1 MWKMKKC
8 ISVYLLTF
16 WAFVLV
22 VLTLNSATYQESVK
36 LSSLRKVD
44 HPTIMVEKVE
54 ESKEA
59 DYGLE
64 LRKDKL
70 SKEKLLE
77 KIEKENEEIVKHSDD
92 NTLQKKKFSNKK
104 KLLKKNPKEN
114 KSNSNEQKNEKDDDK
129 RVILNAKEKYIK
141 NKMGRG
147 VQEQIRDHGQG
158 VVEKIV
164 SELKHERLKM

>member
-1 MWKMKKC
+1 MGSYNQYTVHGMWKMKKC

-77 KIEKENEEIVKHSDD
+77 KIEKENEEIVKQNND
-92 NTLQKKKFSNKK
+92 NTLKKNQANKK
-104 KLLKKNPKEN
+104 KSLKHLSKN
-114 KSNSNEQKNEKDDDK
+114 KS
-129 RVILNAKEKYIK
+129 
-141 NKMGRG
+141 
-147 VQEQIRDHGQG
+147 
-158 VVEKIV
+158 
-164 SELKHERLKM
+164 